1 MSAKLPGATRL
12 VRFERGL
19 RVNVSSRRH
28 RGRRLRRER
37 RGKLTD
43 RSVRIGHG
51 HKLMR
56 LKLVQQL
63 GITVAAEPGNGIG
76 HELLHQEILLK
87 QRSSVPKIP

>member
-19 RVNVSSRRH
+19 RLNVRSRRH
-28 RGRRLRRER
+28 RRRLSRDRH
-37 RGKLTD
+37 GKLTD
-43 RSVRIGHG
+43 RNVRIGHG

-56 LKLVQQL
+56 LELVQQL